1 MRFWKKEQGG
11 DRMDIFDVIMIPLF
25 LILILWSIIVLV
37 ISKKQRK
44 KIENQEKKNRIFR
57 HSLRT
62 KNDNLLALMVKS
74 RVMMMLLNTGNDP
87 CKTDH
92 KFKYHDYFKNYKK

>member
-1 MRFWKKEQGG
+1 
-11 DRMDIFDVIMIPLF
+11 MDIFDVIMIPLF

-37 ISKKQRK
+37 ISKNKEKNRK
-44 KIENQEKKNRIFR
+44 PGEKNRIFR

-74 RVMMMLLNTGNDP
+74 RVMMLLLNTGNDP
-87 CKTDH
+87 CKTEH